1 MSEITSIK
9 IAVGDDVRV
18 HFHPPFPEKSFIE
31 GTVIRVDETF
41 PDGPLIVVD
50 VSHQVILGRQTPIR
64 RGHQE
69 YILSERW
76 KDFPDQIEVMPMV
89 ADPWREALPDPI
101 DQGIPEDPIDQRVL
115 RETSHDPMNEPMAYS
130 EQTRS
135 AQQHKVPQ
143 RGSFIA
149 ALFGRA
155 R

>member
-1 MSEITSIK
+1 MSETTSIK
-9 IAVGDDVRV
+9 IAIGDDVRV

-31 GTVIRVDETF
+31 GTVTRIDETF

-50 VSHQVILGRQTPIR
+50 VSHQVILGRQAPIR

-76 KDFPDQIEVMPMV
+76 NDFPDQIEVLHM
-89 ADPWREALPDPI
+89 AEDPWREALPDPS
-101 DQGIPEDPIDQRVL
+101 DQSVL
-115 RETSHDPMNEPMAYS
+115 QETSHDPMNERMVYS
-130 EQTRS
+130 EQS
-135 AQQHKVPQ
+135 GSEQQHKAPH
-143 RGSFIA
+143 RGSFLA